1 MPIKGIDPAHIPERF
16 AAMFFHNPFA
26 EHFDLEVVS
35 IEPGRAVL
43 RFPFKREFTQYQGA
57 VQGGVVVTYADA
69 AMAIALASVVP
80 EGRDSVTTDLNV
92 QYLRPITD
100 GHVIARGS
108 IEHLGKTLARGRA
121 TVEAESGAVIAH
133 CMATFMIV
141 DPRGSAKK

>member
-1 MPIKGIDPAHIPERF
+1 MPIKGIDPAHVPERF
-16 AAMFFHNPFA
+16 RAMFFHNPFA

-141 DPRGSAKK
+141 DPRGSAKT